1 MFSHLNNGIY
11 CILILVIFKSTIVD
25 NKNCSS
31 SYQKTCSLGSLIWC
45 CPAISNV
52 ECGSEIFACHY
63 RTIPTFRPIMFQY
76 VTRPDFLNRPISH
89 APSSSGLIL
98 VLEIVSGIFFVCCI
112 YIPLIYLIIRTCW
125 RCCLRVSPRNQRI
138 VELQQM
144 TGQSTLNISTPYDSE
159 QSVST
164 ISSIFEALP
173 PPYHIAIDKNRS
185 EVSPPSYDIALTHLV
200 SVHQLQSFPTTT
212 VIEDI
217 ILQV

>member
-1 MFSHLNNGIY
+1 MFSHLSNGIC
-11 CILILVIFKSTIVD
+11 CILILVIFKSTIAD

-31 SYQKTCSLGSLIWC
+31 SYQKTCSLGSLVWC

-144 TGQSTLNISTPYDSE
+144 TGQSTLNVSTPYDSE

-173 PPYHIAIDKNRS
+173 PPYHIAIDKHRS

-200 SVHQLQSFPTTT
+200 SVHQLQSFSTATMAK
-212 VIEDI
+212 DI
-217 ILQV
+217 ILEL